1 MTEVKE
7 RVFNVPQAQLSS
19 TSKEVIYSDLSR
31 VLYFVRIAQLH
42 LVTLGKSQYLNQDL
56 KPQKALEV
64 LRGYDQKV
72 RASLPENLNKSLT
85 AELGKDKVYDIS
97 NFVELAAKINGPV
110 YETVMSNM
118 VDFLEALSK
127 SKINLKKY
135 NAIFRFLTD
144 ELKAE
149 NGGETAMWYDEK
161 SDSIT
166 FNLVQPKPRRNATK
180 Q

>member
-1 MTEVKE
+1 
-7 RVFNVPQAQLSS
+7 
-19 TSKEVIYSDLSR
+19 
-31 VLYFVRIAQLH
+31 
-42 LVTLGKSQYLNQDL
+42 
-56 KPQKALEV
+56 
-64 LRGYDQKV
+64 
-72 RASLPENLNKSLT
+72 
-85 AELGKDKVYDIS
+85 
-97 NFVELAAKINGPV
+97 
-110 YETVMSNM
+110 MSNM
-118 VDFLEALSK
+118 VDFLEALAK